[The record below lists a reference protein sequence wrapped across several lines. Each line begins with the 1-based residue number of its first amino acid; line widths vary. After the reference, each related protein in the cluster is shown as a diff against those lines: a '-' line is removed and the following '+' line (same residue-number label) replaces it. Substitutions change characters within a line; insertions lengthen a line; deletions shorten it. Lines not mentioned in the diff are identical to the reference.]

1 MNTPALRFRLET
13 ESSHTE
19 AQVHGE
25 WEERRLDKAFRFD
38 VATNTLSRAQLAEN
52 GTVRNIHYG
61 DVLIKFGSVLDIE
74 SQTVP
79 FVADDLFRCNTK
91 NRLMDGDVVMADT
104 AEDEA
109 VGKVTEILG
118 ATLLPTVSGL
128 HTIVLRPLEKFGKGF
143 LGYCLNAPAYH
154 DNLASIMQGVKVL
167 SINKGALSETRFSA
181 PSLPEQ
187 QKIGVFFRTLDALIA
202 EREEA
207 IGKTEAIKKS
217 MLQKMFP
224 QGDATVP
231 EVRFGGFEGEWRIFH
246 FDQVFQHVSSKGY
259 QIQADEYLDIGE
271 YPVVDQ
277 GQMPVVGYSNNSS
290 KVCRAKA
297 NPVIVFGDHT
307 RIVKYVDFDFVVGA
321 DGTQL
326 LRAMGH
332 DLSFLTAVVRGLPLP
347 NMGYSRH
354 FKLLQEST
362 FLLPSLPEQQKIGAF
377 FRSLDALIA
386 GRREEVEKLK
396 QMKKALLERMF
407 V

>member
-1 MNTPALRFRLET
+1 MPFVFST
-13 ESSHTE
+13 
-19 AQVHGE
+19 GY
-25 WEERRLDKAFRFD
+25 
-38 VATNTLSRAQLAEN
+38 AQL
-52 GTVRNIHYG
+52 RPYG
-61 DVLIKFGSVLDIE
+61 DGYFLLSLLQGDAFVNRVLDECTGTSYPAI
-74 SQTVP
+74 SDSRLADIP
-79 FVADDLFRCNTK
+79 VAY
-91 NRLMDGDVVMADT
+91 
-104 AEDEA
+104 
-109 VGKVTEILG
+109 
-118 ATLLPTVSGL
+118 PS
-128 HTIVLRPLEKFGKGF
+128 
-143 LGYCLNAPAYH
+143 
-154 DNLASIMQGVKVL
+154 
-167 SINKGALSETRFSA
+167 
-181 PSLPEQ
+181 SLPEQ

-224 QGDATVP
+224 QGNATVP